1 MKGQR
6 KPLYINNQA
15 FDVGREGTITFIP
28 RNREARL
35 KQLRKLVLHLLE
47 ERWMRITKERATIER
62 QAIKELFNSL
72 L

>member
-15 FDVGREGTITFIP
+15 FDVGREGTVTFIP

-35 KQLRKLVLHLLE
+35 KQLRKLVYHLLE